1 MREPTYYQL
10 GYWFCKAQAE
20 DISTTKTNP
29 PFPSHGHAAHSCLSS
44 IFRAQMRPEVLKIQA
59 SALPAL
65 YAFSDTSASIS
76 TAGTDQSVPC
86 YSLH

>member
-1 MREPTYYQL
+1 MREPTYHL

-29 PFPSHGHAAHSCLSS
+29 PFPSPRRLGTPVSALSLEHT
-44 IFRAQMRPEVLKIQA
+44 MRPEVLDIQA

-65 YAFSDTSASIS
+65 YAFSDTSASII
-76 TAGTDQSVPC
+76 TAGTDQSVLWC
-86 YSLH
+86 GLH